1 MFTFTSLS
9 HYALIEIFL
18 LALLII
24 VAKLSIFEQGLP
36 LKLTIISILP
46 FSKVKVF
53 SRSSV

>member
-18 LALLII
+18 LAFLII